1 MNIRSIFCLIL
12 FVFMSFAASA
22 QTYIQYTY
30 DLNGNRQTRQLTVM
44 QLKSTK
50 ISFPITNVRVLE
62 EEMDKIS
69 DINEEQIVRIYPN
82 PAGEF
87 LNILF
92 SGSIPDEPSEARLYD
107 LNGNLLKYKKS
118 QDSQMEIDV
127 ATLKDGVY
135 VLIIK
140 RGTYISNHK
149 IIRGR
154 GY

>member
-1 MNIRSIFCLIL
+1 
-12 FVFMSFAASA
+12 MSFAASA